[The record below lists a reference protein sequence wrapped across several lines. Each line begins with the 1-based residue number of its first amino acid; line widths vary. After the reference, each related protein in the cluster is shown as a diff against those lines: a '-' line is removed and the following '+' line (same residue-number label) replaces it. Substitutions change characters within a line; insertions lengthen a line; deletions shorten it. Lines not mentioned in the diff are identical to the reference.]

1 MSKLEKIKMRLAQ
14 LLEESV
20 VNTPVE
26 VKMGVVKTDKAVLEY
41 DGDEDLV
48 AGMPVYVTNEET
60 GERTPAT
67 DGEYITEDNKT
78 ISVVDGKVES
88 IVDPVAE
95 VDGAD
100 EEKPIE
106 EPTEE
111 TPVEENPTE
120 VEKAEEVEN
129 PDGSEEPTPDA
140 VEELRKEVDE
150 LYKIVD
156 SILEKI
162 GESRREADER
172 FAKIEK
178 MSAAASAEQKLE
190 EMTNPTTT
198 KIGDAKLDAK
208 LERAR
213 QMNKDW
219 KA

>member
-20 VNTPVE
+20 VKTPVE

-95 VDGAD
+95 VGGAD
-100 EEKPIE
+100 EKKPIE

-120 VEKAEEVEN
+120 VKKAEEVEN

-172 FAKIEK
+172 FKKIENASVAKPIEVKEVDIKPIEKNDMFGDWRK
-178 MSAAASAEQKLE
+178 M
-190 EMTNPTTT
+190 
-198 KIGDAKLDAK
+198 
-208 LERAR
+208 
-213 QMNKDW
+213 
-219 KA
+219 